1 MKIMIN
7 YNYSLERNDGFELK
21 SFKPLFDTSISNVA
35 TFRGHNSSGKS
46 TFMDLVALSFYGTDS
61 PEVISKLKEKL
72 RYLKDANN
80 SDFDF
85 KLDVSNQH
93 VTLRAHTVKSG
104 FIEGCGEWECVV
116 EESRDNKTFK
126 ELTKEEFRQKY
137 RLIYDMPDR
146 PMERVK
152 ELVREAERIIR
163 EKNNSVDLFRQ
174 VLSDEIVNA
183 EKSRDEELIFL
194 LRNELKQKKESIS
207 TYEDDVDQ
215 LNKMSKKMHQ
225 LYYSLVLNKLYSD
238 RDEVNQKIQNL
249 NTDRTKKEK
258 AKAKENKD
266 YEVNLRKIKSQL
278 RNLVENY
285 RICCNKIVHLQ
296 KVDSSDIQPYLQ
308 FEYITSESILKNGCS
323 QLYEFRKASKELINK
338 IDLAYRDDG
347 SVVLSEKKKLLG
359 ELVTALEP
367 YLSDDIEVLDS
378 PINQIYEKLNSELK
392 QIQTE
397 VGEFDT
403 VQDILSR
410 MRTAY
415 DLAKS
420 ADSMY
425 EDLGTPPEIEA
436 YDEGESGI
444 ASGLN
449 ARKESIV
456 KQIKDIGEK
465 AAPYGITSETLEQ
478 VYEVCQ
484 NDILLRDYSN
494 LSTEEIFEKANEL
507 SKSIDSVLQKISDL
521 KARVDRLNN
530 DLEEAES
537 RESHPLSDYRN
548 ELNILQS
555 TVSGM
560 VRDFTEKA
568 QMLDALTR
576 EDTIPETENNK
587 DFLENVWIYL
597 GKRLDTIQHIGTVY
611 KIQKIDMNSHSIITD
626 TGATIQFK
634 DMGTGESQLA
644 YLTGLLNSD
653 DDRITIAMFDEID
666 HMDPIIISKIQ
677 AQLKTLFESGKLLMG
692 IMAAPGTTPEVVNC
706 E

>member
-1 MKIMIN
+1 MIE
-7 YNYSLERNDGFELK
+7 YDYSLVKNDGFETK
-21 SFKPLFDTSISNVA
+21 TFTPLFDTKISNVA

-72 RYLKDANN
+72 GYLRDANN

-85 KLDVSNQH
+85 KLNVSNSNI
-93 VTLRAHTVKSG
+93 TLRARTKKSG
-104 FIEGCGEWECVV
+104 FIEGSGEWDCVV
-116 EESRDNKTFK
+116 EESRDDQQFK

-163 EKNNSVDLFRQ
+163 EKKDSVDLFRQ

-183 EKSRDEELIFL
+183 EKSRDEDLIFL
-194 LRNELKQKKESIS
+194 LKNELMQKKENIS

-215 LNKMSKKMHQ
+215 LKKMSKKLYQ
-225 LYYSLVLNKLYSD
+225 LHYTLVFNKLNSD
-238 RDEVNQKIQNL
+238 LNEVNQKIQNL
-249 NTDRTKKEK
+249 NSDRTKKEK

-278 RNLVENY
+278 RNLVDNY
-285 RICCNKIVHLQ
+285 RICCNKLDHLQ
-296 KVDSSDIQPYLQ
+296 KINPSDIQPYLQ
-308 FEYITSESILKNGCS
+308 FGYMVPDSIIKNGCS
-323 QLYEFRKASKELINK
+323 QLYDFRKVSKELINI
-338 IDLAYRDDG
+338 IDSAYQDEG
-347 SVVLSEKKKLLG
+347 STILSEKKKLLG

-367 YLSDDIEVLDS
+367 YLSDNIEVLDS
-378 PINQIYEKLNSELK
+378 PINQIYEKLSLELK
-392 QIQTE
+392 QIQAD

-403 VQDILSR
+403 VQEILNR
-410 MRTAY
+410 MNSACEF
-415 DLAKS
+415 AKT

-425 EDLGTPPEIEA
+425 ENLGAPPDLDS
-436 YDEGESGI
+436 YDESESGI

-449 ARKESIV
+449 ARRESIL
-456 KQIKDIGEK
+456 KQIKDTSEK
-465 AAPYGITSETLEQ
+465 AAVFGVTSETLEQ
-478 VYEVCQ
+478 VYETCQ
-484 NDILLRDYSN
+484 NDILLRDYLN
-494 LSTEEIFEKANEL
+494 LSIEEILEKANEI
-507 SKSIDSVLQKISDL
+507 SKSIDSKNQKISDL
-521 KARVDRLNN
+521 KARVGRLSN
-530 DLEEAES
+530 DLEDAES

-548 ELNILQS
+548 ELSVLQS
-555 TVSGM
+555 TVTEM
-560 VRDFTEKA
+560 VRDFNEKA
-568 QMLDALTR
+568 LMLDKLTR
-576 EDTIPETENNK
+576 EDTVPETEKNI

-611 KIQKIDMNSHSIITD
+611 KIQKIDMNHHSIITD
-626 TGATIQFK
+626 VGATIQFK

-666 HMDPIIISKIQ
+666 HMDPNIISKIQ
-677 AQLKTLFESGKLLMG
+677 FQLKTLYKSGKLLMG

>member
-1 MKIMIN
+1 MIE
-7 YNYSLERNDGFELK
+7 YDYLLEKNDGFETK
-21 SFKPLFDTSISNVA
+21 TFTPLFNTRISNVA
-35 TFRGHNSSGKS
+35 IFRGHNSSGKS
-46 TFMDLVALSFYGTDS
+46 TFMDLVALSFYGADG

-72 RYLKDANN
+72 GYLRDANN

-85 KLDVSNQH
+85 KMNVSNSDI
-93 VTLRAHTVKSG
+93 TLRAHTIKSG
-104 FIEGCGEWECVV
+104 FIEGTGEWDCVV
-116 EESRDNKTFK
+116 EESRNNQPFK

-163 EKNNSVDLFRQ
+163 EKKDSVDQFRQ
-174 VLSDEIVNA
+174 TLSDEIVNA
-183 EKSRDEELIFL
+183 QKSRDEELIFL
-194 LRNELKQKKESIS
+194 LKSELMQKKENIS

-215 LNKMSKKMHQ
+215 LNKMSRKLYQ
-225 LYYSLVLNKLYSD
+225 LYFSLVLNKLYDD
-238 RDEVNQKIQNL
+238 RDEINQKIQNL
-249 NTDRTKKEK
+249 DSDRTKKEK

-266 YEVNLRKIKSQL
+266 YEINLRKIKSQL
-278 RNLVENY
+278 RTLVENY
-285 RICCNKIVHLQ
+285 RICCNKLDHLQ
-296 KVDSSDIQPYLQ
+296 KINPSDIQSYLQ
-308 FEYITSESILKNGCS
+308 FGCMIPESILKNGCS
-323 QLYEFRKASKELINK
+323 QLYEFRKVSKDLINK
-338 IDLAYRDDG
+338 IDSAYQDDG
-347 SVVLSEKKKLLG
+347 SAILSEKKKLLG

-367 YLSDDIEVLDS
+367 YLSDNIEVLDS
-378 PINQIYEKLNSELK
+378 PINQVYEKLNSELK
-392 QIQTE
+392 QIQAE

-403 VQDILSR
+403 VQEILSR
-410 MRTAY
+410 MKSAY
-415 DLAKS
+415 ELAKS

-425 EDLGTPPEIEA
+425 EDLGAPPDLDS

-449 ARKESIV
+449 ARRESIL
-456 KQIKDIGEK
+456 KLIKDTSEN
-465 AAPYGITSETLEQ
+465 AALFGVTSETLEQ

-484 NDILLRDYSN
+484 NDILLRDYLN
-494 LSTEEIFEKANEL
+494 LSTEEILEKANEI
-507 SKSIDSVLQKISDL
+507 SKSIDSKKQKISDL
-521 KARVDRLNN
+521 KARVDRLSN
-530 DLEEAES
+530 DLEDAES
-537 RESHPLSDYRN
+537 REPHPLSDYRR

-555 TVSGM
+555 TVTEM
-560 VRDFTEKA
+560 VRDFSEKGL
-568 QMLDALTR
+568 MLDRLTR
-576 EDTIPETENNK
+576 EDTVPETESNVN
-587 DFLENVWIYL
+587 FLENVWIYL

-611 KIQKIDMNSHSIITD
+611 KIQKIDMNHHSIITD
-626 TGATIQFK
+626 AGATIQFK

-677 AQLKTLFESGKLLMG
+677 SQLKTLYESGKLLMG